1 MNIFYRNRD
10 DDASALSLA
19 IEACKQQ
26 IAISEKA
33 KREFLKEYNAPLPM
47 HVGYKQLCIIMEKQ
61 KNFGEVIRLAN
72 IAKAQGWKGD
82 WDRRIEKC
90 EKNKA
95 FP

>member
-1 MNIFYRNRD
+1 
-10 DDASALSLA
+10 
-19 IEACKQQ
+19 
-26 IAISEKA
+26 
-33 KREFLKEYNAPLPM
+33 M